1 MVVVGMAQ
9 RNRVWK
15 TPVTGSLFACEGR
28 SLTRS
33 DPPRSEKESQ
43 LTLCLFAI
51 LSPVLFFSPLFS
63 FPRERDNKQ
72 VERASRKK
80 TLLDEEE
87 SEKYTPRSAFW
98 T

>member
-51 LSPVLFFSPLFS
+51 LSPVLFFSPRFS
-63 FPRERDNKQ
+63 FPESGTTNKSNVLRE
-72 VERASRKK
+72 KK
-80 TLLDEEE
+80 LC
-87 SEKYTPRSAFW
+87 
-98 T
+98 